1 MIFIFS
7 IYKHFRKFHFWITL
21 AMHHKVFSAQ
31 HNEVVKLNVLKVL
44 KIRIQN
50 NRNLLQQESMP

>member
-1 MIFIFS
+1 
-7 IYKHFRKFHFWITL
+7 
-21 AMHHKVFSAQ
+21 MHHKVFSAQ